1 MTYNDII
8 EWIKENYDF
17 ETNEDPRAAFNQI
30 SEDWNDEEEGNRD
43 TLANTLGANQIEPFI
58 ERIKKLIP
66 QTDETL
72 TEFGQIIRG
81 AESVVLPQ
89 GFTEV
94 ITEVIEETGFEL
106 NDTLQGIVNFFKRL
120 FR

>member
-1 MTYNDII
+1 MTYGDII
-8 EWIKENYDF
+8 EWIEENYEFEAGEDAREAF
-17 ETNEDPRAAFNQI
+17 ETI
-30 SEDWNDEEEGNRD
+30 SNDWKVENRD
-43 TLANTLGANQIEPFI
+43 TLSNTLGDASEQFIKRIEA
-58 ERIKKLIP
+58 LIP
-66 QTDETL
+66 KTDEAL

-81 AESVVLPQ
+81 VESVVLPQ

>member
-1 MTYNDII
+1 MTYDDII
-8 EWIKENYDF
+8 EWIEENYEF
-17 ETNEDPRAAFNQI
+17 ETNENAKEAFETI
-30 SEDWNDEEEGNRD
+30 SNDWRIENRD
-43 TLANTLGANQIEPFI
+43 TLSNTLGADQVKPFI
-58 ERIKKLIP
+58 RRIERLIP
-66 QTDETL
+66 QRDETL

>member
-1 MTYNDII
+1 MTYGDII
-8 EWIKENYDF
+8 EWIEENYEFEPGEDAREAF
-17 ETNEDPRAAFNQI
+17 ETI
-30 SEDWNDEEEGNRD
+30 SNDWRVENRD
-43 TLANTLGANQIEPFI
+43 TLSNTLGADQVKPFI
-58 ERIKKLIP
+58 ERIQKLIP
-66 QTDETL
+66 ERDGTL

-89 GFTEV
+89 GFTQV
-94 ITEVIEETGFEL
+94 ITEAIEGSEFVL